1 VTPCPVMKTISI
13 KDLHDKTGHW
23 VRRVEAEGEV
33 IVTERG
39 TPVVRMLPPA
49 KRQAGNPFAR
59 RKLLR
64 GVNAI
69 MQRPIGGPD
78 STRIISSMRDGR

>member
-1 VTPCPVMKTISI
+1 MKTISI

-23 VRRVEAEGEV
+23 LRRVRAEGEI

-39 TPVVRMLPPA
+39 TPVARMLPPA
-49 KRQAGNPFAR
+49 KSSAGNPFAR

-64 GVNAI
+64 GVAAI
-69 MQRPIGGPD
+69 MQRPVGGPG
-78 STRIISSMRDGR
+78 SAEIVASMRDGR

>member
-1 VTPCPVMKTISI
+1 MKTISI

-23 VRRVEAEGEV
+23 LRRVKAEGEV

-39 TPVVRMLPPA
+39 TPLARMLPPA
-49 KRQAGNPFAR
+49 KRQASNPFAR

-64 GVNAI
+64 GVRAI
-69 MQRPIGGPD
+69 MQRPIRGPD
-78 STRIISSMRDGR
+78 SAAIISSMRDGR

>member
-1 VTPCPVMKTISI
+1 MKTISI

-23 VRRVEAEGEV
+23 LRRVKAEGEV

-49 KRQAGNPFAR
+49 KLSAGNPFAR

-64 GVNAI
+64 GVKAI
-69 MQRPIGGPD
+69 MQRPIGGAD
-78 STRIISSMRDGR
+78 SAKIISSMRDGR

>member
-1 VTPCPVMKTISI
+1 MYMKTISI
-13 KDLHDKTGHW
+13 KELHDKTGHW
-23 VRRVEAEGEV
+23 LRRVRAEGEL

-49 KRQAGNPFAR
+49 RAAAGNPFAK

-64 GVNAI
+64 GVARLI
-69 MQRPIGGPD
+69 ERPIGGPD
-78 STRIISSMRDGR
+78 SAAIISTMRDGR

>member
-1 VTPCPVMKTISI
+1 MKTISI

-23 VRRVEAEGEV
+23 LRRVRAEGEV

-39 TPVVRMLPPA
+39 TPVARMLPPA
-49 KRQAGNPFAR
+49 KSSAGNPFAR

-64 GVNAI
+64 GVAAI
-69 MQRPIGGPD
+69 MQRPVGGPD
-78 STRIISSMRDGR
+78 SAEIVSSMRDGR

>member
-1 VTPCPVMKTISI
+1 MKTISI
-13 KDLHDKTGHW
+13 KELHDKTGHW
-23 VRRVEAEGEV
+23 LRQVRAQGEV

-49 KRQAGNPFAR
+49 KGAAGNPFAR

-64 GVNAI
+64 GVAAI
-69 MQRPIGGPD
+69 MRRPLGGPD
-78 STRIISSMRDGR
+78 SAEIISSMRDGR

>member
-1 VTPCPVMKTISI
+1 MKTISV

-23 VRRVEAEGEV
+23 LRRVKAEGEV

-39 TPVVRMLPPA
+39 TPVARMLPPA
-49 KRQAGNPFAR
+49 RASIGNPFAR

-64 GVNAI
+64 GIARLI
-69 MQRPIGGPD
+69 ARPIGGPD
-78 STRIISSMRDGR
+78 SADVISWMRDGR